1 MHSGPVGVLVSTAG
15 LVTLCRHEILMVEE
29 AKERGGEQAGS
40 NPPSKEGEE
49 APEKQR
55 AEDSSQASQS
65 H

>member
-1 MHSGPVGVLVSTAG
+1 
-15 LVTLCRHEILMVEE
+15 MVEE